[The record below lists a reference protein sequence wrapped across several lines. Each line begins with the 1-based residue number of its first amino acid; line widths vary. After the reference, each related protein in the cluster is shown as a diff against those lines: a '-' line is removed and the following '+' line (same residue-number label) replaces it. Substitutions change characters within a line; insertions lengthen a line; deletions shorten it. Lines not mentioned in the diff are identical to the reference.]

1 MSCCSFHRPSFL
13 RPGRTNRVLA
23 RARKREKGWEGG
35 GRDMCAYREPTHRHS
50 LTPRKRGVSASGLR
64 RHCLPSPCPSFPSPA
79 AHFPASI
86 RTTQPFT
93 NTRLYR
99 PGRILRSGTVAAI
112 NVSGRGHVRA
122 LDPMAELRRIA
133 SICDDR
139 RDESRCEYRDD
150 ILETWIGTAVPCFFD
165 FTSLCKIIPIVPFY

>member
-13 RPGRTNRVLA
+13 RPGRTNCVLA
-23 RARKREKGWEGG
+23 RARKREREGG

-50 LTPRKRGVSASGLR
+50 PTPRKRGISASGLR